1 MNFEE
6 AGMEGWGE
14 KKKDVNYILIAKFQ
28 RGKWR
33 ENGCKLDLIARI
45 QRGKWRENGCK
56 LDFNC

>member
-1 MNFEE
+1 
-6 AGMEGWGE
+6 MEGWGE